1 MKLEILS
8 PKFVLGVAYIAII
21 LSGLYFLFSKIDIK
35 DLTNTVML
43 SSEIYLSIVAFIVIL
58 IFAFI
63 IKSFYFKNKLWN
75 EKILIK

>member
-43 SSEIYLSIVAFIVIL
+43 SPEIYLSIVAFIVIL

-63 IKSFYFKNKLWN
+63 IKSFYFKNKL
-75 EKILIK
+75 